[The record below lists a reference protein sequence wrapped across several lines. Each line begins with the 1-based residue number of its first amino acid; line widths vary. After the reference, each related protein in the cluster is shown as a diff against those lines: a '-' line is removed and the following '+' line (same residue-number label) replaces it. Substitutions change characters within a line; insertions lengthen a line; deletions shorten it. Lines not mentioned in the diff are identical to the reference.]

1 MASLVSQPQP
11 ISAFKALG
19 DEARWQIMR
28 YASSVDEVCRG
39 DLQVELALSK
49 PALMN
54 HLGVLTAAGLLHRRH
69 VGRVTYYSV
78 NPAVLVE
85 ASRALT
91 TAGQQSNA
99 QSRIIA

>member
-19 DEARWQIMR
+19 DEARWRILQYTAR
-28 YASSVDEVCRG
+28 VDEVCRG
-39 DLQVELALSK
+39 DLQAELALSK

-69 VGRVTYYSV
+69 VGRITYYSV
-78 NPAVLVE
+78 NPTVLVQ
-85 ASRALT
+85 ASQALT
-91 TAGQQSNA
+91 VAGRQGDPR
-99 QSRIIA
+99 SRIIA